1 MARIVSVSNLA
12 DEVKS
17 QLNLYG
23 KNVAEK
29 VSKAVRDSAKLVKKE
44 IEEHAPKR
52 YGYYAKSWKIEYT
65 GSSLG
70 GVFATVYSWP
80 HYRLTH
86 LLEFGHVLRNGNRS
100 RKFPHIAPA
109 EAKGIKKLEDDIRN
123 ALTE

>member
-1 MARIVSVSNLA
+1 MREVTSIMARIVSVSNLA

-23 KNVAEK
+23 KNVEEK

-86 LLEFGHVLRNGNRS
+86 LLEFGHVLRI
-100 RKFPHIAPA
+100 PHIAPA